1 MSTRINSEKMMEK
14 FGVVGRWL
22 KRILSRLKAKLT
34 DNLPQVIVASLIL
47 AFIIVYFWH
56 SIFIT
61 IKSGEAGVLYLRFFG
76 GTVTDKV
83 YGEGFH
89 IIAPWNTMTIYNV
102 RYQAN
107 PHEMD
112 ALTQTGLR
120 VHLNLNI
127 RYHPEYNVLGV
138 LHQTVGPDY
147 LNKIVIPEVE
157 AVLRKIVGQFDAE
170 EVYTTKRAIV
180 EKIVNEAL
188 EQVSQRFIQID
199 DVMVTRLELPER
211 IKQAIEA
218 KLEQQQL
225 AEAYRYR
232 LDRERKEAERKRIE
246 ATGYRDYN
254 AILES
259 SITEKILKWKG
270 VEATLEL
277 SKSQNSKVIIIGG
290 GKDGLPIILDTK

>member
-1 MSTRINSEKMMEK
+1 MSIRIKMMEK
-14 FGVVGRWL
+14 FREMGRWL
-22 KRILSRLKAKLT
+22 KKMPARLKVKVK

-47 AFIIVYFWH
+47 AFVIVYFWH

-61 IKSGEAGVLYLRFFG
+61 IKSGEAGVLYRRFFG
-76 GTVTDKV
+76 GTVIDKV

-89 IIAPWNTMTIYNV
+89 VIAPWDTMTIYNV
-102 RYQAN
+102 RYQAK

-112 ALTQTGLR
+112 AMTQTGLTL
-120 VHLNLNI
+120 HLYINI

-147 LNKIVIPEVE
+147 LNKIVVPEVE
-157 AVLRKIVGQFDAE
+157 SVMRKIIGQFDAE
-170 EVYTTKRAIV
+170 EVVTTKRAVI

-188 EQVSQRFIQID
+188 EQVSHRFVQID
-199 DVMVTRLELPER
+199 DVMITRLDLPQR
-211 IKQAIEA
+211 IKEAIEA

-232 LDRERKEAERKRIE
+232 LDKEHKEAERKRIE

-259 SITEKILKWKG
+259 SLTEKILKWKG

-277 SKSQNSKVIIIGG
+277 SKSQNSKIIIVGA

>member
-1 MSTRINSEKMMEK
+1 MAKAIRRMKELIGKGSVRFRGAT
-14 FGVVGRWL
+14 RWL
-22 KRILSRLKAKLT
+22 KAKIWA
-34 DNLPQVIVASLIL
+34 NLPQILVTALIL
-47 AFIIVYFWH
+47 AFLLVYFWH

-61 IKSGEAGVLYLRFFG
+61 IKAGEAGVLYLRFFG
-76 GTVTDKV
+76 GTVIDKV

-89 IIAPWNTMTIYNV
+89 TIAPWDTMTIYNV

-120 VHLNLNI
+120 VHLYINI

-147 LNKIVIPEVE
+147 VNKIVVPEVE
-157 AVLRKIVGQFDAE
+157 SVLRKIIGQFDAE

-180 EKIVNEAL
+180 ERIVNEAL
-188 EQVSQRFIQID
+188 EQVSHRFVKID
-199 DVMVTRLELPER
+199 NVMITSLELPER

-232 LDRERKEAERKRIE
+232 LDGERKEAERKRIE
-246 ATGYRDYN
+246 AAGYRDYN
-254 AILES
+254 TILES

-270 VEATLEL
+270 VQATLEL
-277 SKSQNSKVIIIGG
+277 SKSQNSKIIIIGA
-290 GKDGLPIILDTK
+290 GKDGLPVILDTK